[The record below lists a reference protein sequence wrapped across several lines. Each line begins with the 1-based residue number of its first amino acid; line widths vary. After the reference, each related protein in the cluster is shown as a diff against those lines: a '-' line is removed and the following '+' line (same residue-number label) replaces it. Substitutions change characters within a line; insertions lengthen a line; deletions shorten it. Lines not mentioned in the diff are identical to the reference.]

1 MQGFGRKH
9 RNNAQYRRAGSIKN
23 HSRTYSS
30 YTVTMFLLETGQQ
43 ISYEVLAYN
52 EAIANS
58 RALEQAEKN
67 GYNLVTLE
75 LVEVR
80 LTT

>member
-1 MQGFGRKH
+1 MQNFGRKH
-9 RNNAQYRRAGSIKN
+9 SNNAQYRRAGSIKN

-30 YTVTMFLLETGQQ
+30 YTVKMRLLETGEE

-52 EAIANS
+52 EPIANS
-58 RALEQAEKN
+58 KAIEQAVN
-67 GYNLVTLE
+67 DGYNLVTLE
-75 LVEVR
+75 LVEIR